1 MDARSA
7 KALSKDDWAKMAGDA
22 DSMLKEDVSLMVN
35 MLMQQ
40 MVER

>member
-1 MDARSA
+1 MREAQ
-7 KALSKDDWAKMAGDA
+7 KHCLKMIGPRWRAMPIV
-22 DSMLKEDVSLMVN
+22 SSKEDVSLMVN